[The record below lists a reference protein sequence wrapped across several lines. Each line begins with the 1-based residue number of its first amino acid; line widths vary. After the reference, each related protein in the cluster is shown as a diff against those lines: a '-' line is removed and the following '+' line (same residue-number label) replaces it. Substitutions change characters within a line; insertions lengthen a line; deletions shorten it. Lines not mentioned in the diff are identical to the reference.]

1 MDSSYNEL
9 KGVSEMPGSLNT
21 VISSAYRSKRAYAFS
36 ESFAHTPE
44 NMERVKHNSNTNLSA
59 LLDIEPTTPVVL
71 PALPA
76 LPALSALPI
85 HASIETNE
93 TNESVFVNIVIRFVF
108 HIALISVF
116 ESVFFFLY
124 ISKLEDSGIIST
136 VNSVIANVVNSC
148 MYFTPDEDAIV
159 SDVLSLFIN
168 TTNIVK
174 DANNQYSM
182 RTAFNH
188 TLLLRAW
195 VYVGGLGGL
204 FLLLILYVYL
214 RSIKLH
220 WGKLV
225 LENIGLVLMLATYEY
240 MFFSTIIF
248 PYMPI
253 TGSEITRNAI
263 ENLQATCG
271 ILTE

>member
-21 VISSAYRSKRAYAFS
+21 IVSSAHRSKRAYAFS

-44 NMERVKHNSNTNLSA
+44 NIERVKHNSNTNLSA
-59 LLDIEPTTPVVL
+59 LLDIEERVVPIVL
-71 PALPA
+71 PTHEAL
-76 LPALSALPI
+76 
-85 HASIETNE
+85 E

-124 ISKLEDSGIIST
+124 ISKLEDNGIIST
-136 VNSVIANVVNSC
+136 VNSVIENVVNSC

-188 TLLLRAW
+188 TLLVRAW

-204 FLLLILYVYL
+204 FLLLILYVYA
-214 RSIKLH
+214 RNIKVH

-225 LENIGLVLMLATYEY
+225 LENIGLVLMLAAYEY

-271 ILTE
+271 IL

>member
-44 NMERVKHNSNTNLSA
+44 NIERVKYNSNTNLSA
-59 LLDIEPTTPVVL
+59 LLDIEPTAPVVL
-71 PALPA
+71 PSFPILPV
-76 LPALSALPI
+76 LPI

-93 TNESVFVNIVIRFVF
+93 SIFVNIVIRFVF

-148 MYFTPDEDAIV
+148 MYFTPAEDAIV
-159 SDVLSLFIN
+159 SDVLSLFVN

-204 FLLLILYVYL
+204 FLLLILYVYA
-214 RSIKLH
+214 RNIKVH

-263 ENLQATCG
+263 QNLQATCG
-271 ILTE
+271 IL

>member
-9 KGVSEMPGSLNT
+9 KGVNEMPGSINT
-21 VISSAYRSKRAYAFS
+21 IVSNAFRSKRAYALS

-44 NMERVKHNSNTNLSA
+44 NMERVKHASNTNLSA
-59 LLDIEPTTPVVL
+59 LLDIETPIVL
-71 PALPA
+71 P
-76 LPALSALPI
+76 S
-85 HASIETNE
+85 HAPIETH
-93 TNESVFVNIVIRFVF
+93 ESTFINVLIRFVF

-116 ESVFFFLY
+116 ESLFFFFY
-124 ISKLEDSGIIST
+124 ISKLEDNGIIST
-136 VNSVIANVVNSC
+136 VNSIVGNVVNSC
-148 MYFTPDEDAIV
+148 RNFTPTEDAIV

-168 TTNIVK
+168 TTNIAT

-182 RTAFNH
+182 RATFNQ

-204 FLLLILYVYL
+204 FVVLILYVYV
-214 RSIKLH
+214 RGIRVH
-220 WGKLV
+220 WGKLI

-263 ENLQATCG
+263 QNLQTTCG
-271 ILTE
+271 ILTSVG